1 MTFTEILADAR
12 RFVGADST
20 SYSTTDITASAN
32 RALDRV
38 TALIRAAEGRWS
50 WDDSNNTDLP
60 IATTALVANQQDF
73 NLDPTH
79 YQIQRIEVKDE
90 DGNWNKLDP
99 IDQTDIYDQS
109 LTNFLQTPGVPRYY
123 DKVGNSVFLYPKP
136 SYSQAASL
144 KCFYTRGPSYFTT
157 ADTTKTPGFNT
168 IFHQLIALWAS
179 YDYAVI
185 NQLAVKKDIS
195 EEIAIKEDKLSE
207 YYSLR
212 NKDEH
217 VRLAARQGRFN

>member
-1 MTFTEILADAR
+1 MTFTEILAESR
-12 RFVGADST
+12 RFVKADST
-20 SYSTTDITASAN
+20 SYSTADITVSAN

-60 IATTALVANQQDF
+60 IATTALVADQQDY

-90 DGNWNKLDP
+90 DGIWHKLDP
-99 IDQTDIYDQS
+99 IDQTDVYNQS
-109 LTNFLQTPGVPRYY
+109 LTDFLKTSGVPKYY
-123 DKVGNSVFLYPKP
+123 DKVGNSLFLYPKP
-136 SYSQAASL
+136 SYAQAASL
-144 KCFYTRGPSYFTT
+144 KCFYTRGPSYFDVS
-157 ADTTKTPGFNT
+157 DTTKAPGFNV
-168 IFHQLIALWAS
+168 IFHQLIALWAA
-179 YDYAVI
+179 YDYAAI
-185 NQLAVKKDIS
+185 NQLSVKKDIAD
-195 EEIAIKEDKLSE
+195 EIAIKEDKLNE

-217 VRLAARQGRFN
+217 IRIAARPYRFR

>member
-1 MTFTEILADAR
+1 MTFTEILTDAR

-20 SYSTTDITASAN
+20 SYTTADITVSAN

-38 TALIRAAEGRWS
+38 VALIRAAEGRWQ

-60 IATTALVANQQDF
+60 IATTALIADQQDY

-79 YQIQRIEVKDE
+79 YQIQRIEVQDE
-90 DGNWNKLDP
+90 DGNWRKLEP
-99 IDQTDIYDQS
+99 IDTTDIYNQS
-109 LTNFLQTPGVPRYY
+109 MTDFLKTPGTPKYY
-123 DKVGNSVFLYPKP
+123 DKVGNSLFLYPKP
-136 SYSQAASL
+136 SYSQTASL

-157 ADTTKTPGFNT
+157 SDTTKTPGFNT
-168 IFHQLIALWAS
+168 IFHQLISLWAS
-179 YDYAVI
+179 YDYAII
-185 NQLAVKKDIS
+185 NQMPVSKTIA
-195 EEIAIKEDKLSE
+195 EEIALKEDKLSE

-217 VRLAARQGRFN
+217 IKLAARPHRYR

>member
-1 MTFTEILADAR
+1 MTFTEILSHAR
-12 RFVGADST
+12 RWVGADST
-20 SYSTTDITASAN
+20 SYSTADITDSAN
-32 RALDRV
+32 RALYRV
-38 TALIRAAEGRWS
+38 VSLIRAAEGRWS

-60 IATTALVANQQDF
+60 IATTALVANQQDY

-99 IDQTDIYDQS
+99 IDYVDVYNQS
-109 LTNFLQTPGVPRYY
+109 LTDFQNTAGNPKYY
-123 DKVGNSVFLYPKP
+123 DKVGNSIFLYPKP
-136 SYSQAASL
+136 SYSQNASL
-144 KCFYTRGPSYFTT
+144 KCFYTRGPSYFT
-157 ADTTKTPGFNT
+157 ASDTTKTPGFNT
-168 IFHQLIALWAS
+168 IFHELIALWAS
-179 YDYAVI
+179 YDYAAI

-217 VRLAARQGRFN
+217 IRLAARPYRFR